1 MKSNIEKVYSKLPQ
15 KKHNLG
21 KHKVELAV
29 GDELENLSNEAFKYL
44 DELAEEIDDA
54 FTPVREIEKL
64 MARMSP
70 EITGLNNFTNALMK
84 LEEQY
89 QKDTQR
95 INELADELGMQIPIP
110 DAINEAINNLER
122 LQMFEQGA
130 RNDIN
135 EYNSYLK
142 MLFN

>member
-15 KKHNLG
+15 KKRNLG
-21 KHKVELAV
+21 KHKVDLAV

-44 DELAEEIDDA
+44 DKLANEIDDA
-54 FTPVREIEKL
+54 FTPIREIEKL
-64 MARMSP
+64 MDRVQP
-70 EITGLNNFTNALMK
+70 EIYGLNDFTNALMK
-84 LEEQY
+84 FEEQY

-130 RNDIN
+130 RDDIN

>member
-15 KKHNLG
+15 KKHNFR

-84 LEEQY
+84 FEEQY

-130 RNDIN
+130 RDDIN

>member
-1 MKSNIEKVYSKLPQ
+1 MKTNIDRVYSKLPQ
-15 KKHNLG
+15 KKHNF
-21 KHKVELAV
+21 KNHKVALAV

-44 DELAEEIDDA
+44 DKLANEIDDA
-54 FTPVREIEKL
+54 FTPIREIEKL
-64 MARMSP
+64 MDRVQP
-70 EITGLNNFTNALMK
+70 EIYGLNDFTNALMK
-84 LEEQY
+84 FEEQY

-130 RNDIN
+130 RDDIN

>member
-1 MKSNIEKVYSKLPQ
+1 MKNNIEKVYGKLPKKKLGL
-15 KKHNLG
+15 KKH
-21 KHKVELAV
+21 KIDLAV
-29 GDELENLSNEAFKYL
+29 GDELQNLSNEAFKYL
-44 DELAEEIDDA
+44 DSLAEEIDEA
-54 FTPVREIEKL
+54 FTPIREIEKL
-64 MARMSP
+64 MDRIPP
-70 EITGLNNFTNALMK
+70 EIYGLNDFTNALMK
-84 LEEQY
+84 FEEQY

-130 RNDIN
+130 RDDIN
-135 EYNSYLK
+135 EYNNYLK

>member
-1 MKSNIEKVYSKLPQ
+1 MKNNIEKVYGKLP
-15 KKHNLG
+15 KKVDLKN
-21 KHKVELAV
+21 HKIDLAV
-29 GDELENLSNEAFKYL
+29 GDELQNLSNEAFKYL
-44 DELAEEIDDA
+44 DSLAEEIDEA
-54 FTPVREIEKL
+54 FTPIREIEKL
-64 MARMSP
+64 MDRIP
-70 EITGLNNFTNALMK
+70 TEIYGLNDFTNALMK
-84 LEEQY
+84 FEEQY

-130 RNDIN
+130 RDDIN
-135 EYNSYLK
+135 EYNNYLK

>member
-1 MKSNIEKVYSKLPQ
+1 MKSNRDKFYSKLP
-15 KKHNLG
+15 KKHNFR

-70 EITGLNNFTNALMK
+70 EITGLNNFTNDLMK
-84 LEEQY
+84 FEEKY

-130 RNDIN
+130 RDDIN

>member
-1 MKSNIEKVYSKLPQ
+1 MKNNIEKVYGKLPKKKVDL
-15 KKHNLG
+15 KKH
-21 KHKVELAV
+21 KIDLAV
-29 GDELENLSNEAFKYL
+29 GDELQNLSNEAFKYL
-44 DELAEEIDDA
+44 DSLAEEIDEA
-54 FTPVREIEKL
+54 FTPIREIEKL
-64 MARMSP
+64 MDRIP
-70 EITGLNNFTNALMK
+70 TEIYGLNDFTNALMK
-84 LEEQY
+84 FEEQY

-130 RNDIN
+130 RDDIN
-135 EYNSYLK
+135 EYNNYLK

>member
-1 MKSNIEKVYSKLPQ
+1 MKTNIDRVYSKMPQ
-15 KKHNLG
+15 KKHNF
-21 KHKVELAV
+21 KNQKVELAV

-44 DELAEEIDDA
+44 DELGNEIDEA

-64 MARMSP
+64 MANMTN

-84 LEEQY
+84 FEEQY

-110 DAINEAINNLER
+110 DAINEAINNLEK
-122 LQMFEQGA
+122 LQNFEQVA

-142 MLFN
+142 MLFS